1 MSKTIWPLIF
11 CFLIGFSCAKD
22 RDGLNKA
29 ATWEAPGSSGVVEFY
44 YLKGTM
50 SEPALKAQMMEIA
63 KTWSGEFARVQIF
76 AFHDKGFAKKMDS
89 ENLKQKVFSGN
100 MALNDGL
107 LSDPDL
113 KIKGGAM
120 LVLSS
125 DKPEPQWYYQEPKAE

>member
-1 MSKTIWPLIF
+1 MNKTIGPLIF
-11 CFLIGFSCAKD
+11 CFLIGFSCAQD

-63 KTWSGEFARVQIF
+63 KTWSGEFQRVQIF
-76 AFHDKGFAKKMDS
+76 VFHDKGFAKKMDS
-89 ENLKQKVFSGN
+89 ESLEHEALSGSL
-100 MALNDGL
+100 ALDNSL

-113 KIKGGAM
+113 KITGGAM
-120 LVLSS
+120 LILSS
-125 DKPEPQWYYQEPKAE
+125 DKPEPQWFYQEPRAE